1 MLRFHPADL
10 TSAAESVGRVAW
22 RCWWVFLALGALL
35 MAREANLG
43 DGLDMVTCVQGRSEC
58 AVDEWAAVNL
68 APTLAVV
75 AVAALVLG
83 SLARPVEHW
92 IVSAFHVVSGIAVGV
107 SGGLMLLFVAWDDQ
121 HCQASI
127 VCSSAPHRKLPD
139 SFYVWRY
146 LGDGEVA
153 FGEEWL
159 VWGLAGGA
167 VATAFIAVRFWSVRT

>member
-10 TSAAESVGRVAW
+10 ASAAESVGQVAW

-43 DGLDMVTCVQGRSEC
+43 DGLDMVTCVQGRSGC
-58 AVDEWAAVNL
+58 AVDEWAAVSL
-68 APTLAVV
+68 APTLAAV

-83 SLARPVEHW
+83 SLARLVEHW
-92 IVSAFHVVSGIAVGV
+92 IVLVSHVVSGIAVGV
-107 SGGLMLLFVAWDDQ
+107 SGGLMLLLVAWDDQ
-121 HCQASI
+121 RCRASI
-127 VCSSAPHRKLPD
+127 VCSSGQKLPD

-153 FGEEWL
+153 FGAEWL
-159 VWGLAGGA
+159 AWGLAGGA
-167 VATAFIAVRFWSVRT
+167 MATAVIAVRFWCART